1 MDDNSNKSTVRK
13 GFLTL
18 PIIRDVLIVA
28 VIAIVGWKLITAEF
42 KIDIA
47 DFGFSDLLALILALF
62 SVWLSI
68 AFYFKATD
76 ASNQF
81 YDNTYRFTKEMSEML
96 GRIEAGFG
104 EKLKHLD
111 EGYSGIREKF
121 DRMPVY
127 SPVTNADVKKEEDE
141 IRQKEQEQLALL
153 NDLAEK
159 AKLAEHEKKSLFSTL
174 SQKSEELDQARMELR
189 QMRLL
194 ANRSPIEVSDKER
207 QSLIRYITNKLVSEA
222 PELVSDKSYPS
233 SMIKKVFDKIVK
245 DLPRGAI
252 RDLEKF
258 EMLDENASLTR
269 EAAMRLQIELKHSA
283 FLKNSEIHF

>member
-1 MDDNSNKSTVRK
+1 MDDNSNKSTARK

-18 PIIRDVLIVA
+18 PIIPDVLIVA

-121 DRMPVY
+121 DRMPAY
-127 SPVTNADVKKEEDE
+127 SQITNADVKKEEEE
-141 IRQKEQEQLALL
+141 IRQKEQEQKALIEG
-153 NDLAEK
+153 LAEK
-159 AKLAEHEKKSLFSTL
+159 AKLAEGEKKELFANLSL
-174 SQKSEELDQARMELR
+174 KSEELEQARMELR
-189 QMRLL
+189 RLQRSTRSTQGNFPDRAMMTRYL
-194 ANRSPIEVSDKER
+194 INRLRNAEPEIFFHG
-207 QSLIRYITNKLVSEA
+207 SEINSEIVRNTFKKIA
-222 PELVSDKSYPS
+222 PT
-233 SMIKKVFDKIVK
+233 
-245 DLPRGAI
+245 LPRAAV
-252 RDLEKF
+252 RDLQRVEI
-258 EMLDENASLTR
+258 LDEDGELTR
-269 EAAMRLQIELKHSA
+269 EGTARIQMNIKHSS
-283 FLKNSEIHF
+283 SEEN